1 MPLWPVPTAPA
12 AERAAQ
18 LHQEL
23 VGTAATHVASAPAT
37 WPLIGEHIDHY
48 GGVTVMGLSKL
59 RAAAAV
65 SPRTDGVIA
74 VTLVG
79 FDATGAEVKESGEV
93 TLDQLGELAA
103 AQQPTIDKAG
113 RTVLAEPPTGGLAER
128 VGGVIYSLINRQ
140 QLSRETA
147 GADITIASDIPAD
160 SGLGAEAAADVA
172 VALAMMGDSTD
183 LGEAPLRARIAE
195 ICAQAVDTFAATP
208 ALRARHT
215 AALRGSDT
223 DVTVVDYA
231 DGSVTHAPHPLNKDE
246 AAFIITVPG
255 AEQSAD
261 AVAEIRR
268 RQRFIDAACHAFGAE
283 SLRLLPD
290 APQRVIEWLAA
301 VHKVQGAEGQPTLAE
316 SSAWLNFYDEETTR
330 AQDFTRALRSRR
342 GADLYPLVTQSQSAL
357 NTMYALDSAEKIA
370 ELATLRGAHAARA
383 VTAGTSQSVVAYVP
397 ARAAANFAADL
408 ADDGLIVVPLEQ
420 GAIAQSESVD

>member
-1 MPLWPVPTAPA
+1 MPMWPVPTAPA

-18 LHQEL
+18 LHQKL

-48 GGVTVMGLSKL
+48 GGVVVMGSVAL

-65 SPRTDGVIA
+65 SPRKDGVIS
-74 VTLVG
+74 VTQVSM
-79 FDATGAEVKESGEV
+79 DAQGTQEKHAAEV
-93 TLDQLGELAA
+93 TLDRLGELAA

-113 RTVLAEPPTGGLAER
+113 RTVLADPPTGGLAER

-147 GADITIASDIPAD
+147 GADVTIVTDIPLD
-160 SGLGAEAAADVA
+160 SGLGGQAAADVA

-183 LGEAPLRARIAE
+183 LNEAPLRARIAE
-195 ICAQAVDTFAATP
+195 ICAQAVDLFSATP

-215 AALRGSDT
+215 TALRGSDT

-231 DGSVTHAPHPLNKDE
+231 DGSVTHAPRPLNKDE
-246 AAFIITVPG
+246 AAFIISVPV
-255 AEQSAD
+255 AARPDE
-261 AVAEIRR
+261 AVEEIRR
-268 RQRFIDAACHAFGAE
+268 RQRFVDAACHAFGAE

-301 VHKVQGAEGQPTLAE
+301 VHKVQGADNQPTLAE
-316 SSAWLNFYDEETTR
+316 ASAWLNFYEEETSR
-330 AQDFTRALRSRR
+330 SQAFARALRSRR
-342 GADLYPLVTQSQSAL
+342 AAELHPLLTQSQSAL
-357 NTMYALDSAEKIA
+357 KTMYALNSAEQLV
-370 ELATLRGAHAARA
+370 ELATLRGAHSARA
-383 VTAGTSQSVVAYVP
+383 VTAGTSASVVAYVP

-408 ADDGLIVVPLEQ
+408 ADDGLTVIPLQ
-420 GAIAQSESVD
+420 PGANARVES